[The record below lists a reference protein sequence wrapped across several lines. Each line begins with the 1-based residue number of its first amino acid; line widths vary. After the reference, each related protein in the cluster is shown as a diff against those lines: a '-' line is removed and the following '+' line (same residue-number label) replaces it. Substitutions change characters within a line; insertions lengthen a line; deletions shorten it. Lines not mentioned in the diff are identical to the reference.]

1 MRIIACNIQLF
12 SCDQMLYVL
21 EGNKPIHARK
31 VDIEDL
37 VRAICALAGE
47 YEATQIK
54 LSGAN
59 VYALAWAEEIKTA
72 YALNYGKNN
81 LEVEII

>member
-1 MRIIACNIQLF
+1 MRVIVCNIQLF

-21 EGNKPIHARK
+21 EGDTQIHARK
-31 VDIEDL
+31 VDIQDL
-37 VRAICALAGE
+37 VRAICVLAEE

-72 YALNYGKNN
+72 YALNYGNKNIDV
-81 LEVEII
+81 EVI